1 MSVTAYKRTIS
12 HTEEPRQI
20 ERRILAS
27 VTSKLENQ
35 FEAFD
40 GASEKSQKLQTLADG
55 LRDTLW
61 ENQRVWLAFKAD
73 LAEKDNGLTA
83 DLRAALISLSLW
95 VESHT
100 KAVL

>member
-12 HTEEPRQI
+12 HTEDPRQI

-27 VTSKLENQ
+27 VTSKLENK

-40 GASEKSQKLQTLADG
+40 GAAEKSQKLQMLADG

-61 ENQRVWLAFKAD
+61 ENQRV
-73 LAEKDNGLTA
+73 
-83 DLRAALISLSLW
+83 
-95 VESHT
+95 
-100 KAVL
+100 